1 MSNDNVATKTYRKW
15 KVLAGAMFVL
25 IFLSLLI
32 FLFSG
37 ENFDVLKEI
46 FRSDATK
53 QEVRASISKLGI
65 RSYIVVAVLSMLQ
78 VVVTFVPAEPLHVIS
93 GISFGLYK
101 GMLVCFIGILLG
113 NTIIY
118 ILNKL
123 FGAKL
128 KEFFSTN
135 IDIDFNSAKT
145 SSKIALLIIILY
157 CLPAIPYGI
166 ICFFAASMN
175 MKYPKYILITG
186 IGSIPSLFLDVGLG
200 HITMATSWIVSI
212 VVFVL
217 ILVLLI
223 LMWKFKTQIFGK
235 VNQYIHKSQEKERNR
250 VGKYNSLIY
259 NVVGLGFY
267 AYIRSKIKIRLKNNV
282 GKLDRPSI
290 VLCNH
295 GSFFDFAYAGKL
307 IRKEKPHFVVARMY
321 FHHNLLKKVVGGT
334 GAFPKSMF
342 TNDTESLKNCIKVI
356 SNGEVL
362 AMMPE
367 ARLSTVGKFEG
378 IQDSTYKFLKKM
390 NVSVYVV
397 NIKGGYLAKP
407 KWADKIRRG
416 ALVEA
421 ELNQIFKAGDC
432 ENLTVEEI
440 QTKIENAINY
450 NEWEWLENNPKIQYK
465 NKTIAQGLENILCV
479 CPKCKQKNSLT
490 TEKNKISCDC
500 GLNVELDKRYQL
512 HGVEFKNISEWY
524 EWQTDEIRKEIKN
537 NPNFKLESRVELR
550 HLSNDGKRCTRYS
563 GNGVCVLDKNGLK
576 YVGTQDGKE
585 IEKIFPIEG
594 IYRILFGAG
603 EDFEIYDG
611 KELYYF
617 VPEDKRSAV
626 LWYIVSGLLK
636 E

>member
-1 MSNDNVATKTYRKW
+1 MNKTNANLKSMRKW
-15 KVLAGAMFVL
+15 KILSACFFVFVL
-25 IFLSLLI
+25 CGLI
-32 FLFSG
+32 LFLFSG
-37 ENFDVLKEI
+37 ENFNVLKEI
-46 FRSDATK
+46 FNTNSTK
-53 QEVRASISKLGI
+53 EEVRQAISKLGI
-65 RSYIVVAVLSMLQ
+65 KSYVVVAILSMFQ
-78 VVVTFVPAEPLHVIS
+78 VIFTFVPAEPLHVIS
-93 GISFGLYK
+93 GVSFGLWK
-101 GMLVCFIGILLG
+101 GMLVCFIGIMLG

-145 SSKIALLIIILY
+145 SNKIALIVVILY

-175 MKYPKYILITG
+175 MKYPKYFLITA

-200 HITMATSWIVSI
+200 HVTMATSWIVSVI
-212 VVFVL
+212 VFVV
-217 ILVLLI
+217 IIVLLI
-223 LMWKFKTQIFGK
+223 LMMKFKTQIFAK
-235 VNQYIHKSQEKERNR
+235 VDNFIHKIKEKERNR
-250 VGKYNSLIY
+250 VGKYNPFVY
-259 NVVGLGFY
+259 NVAGRGFY
-267 AYIRSKIKIRLKNNV
+267 TYIKSKIKIKLKSNV

-295 GSFFDFAYAGKL
+295 GSFYDFAYAGKL
-307 IRKEKPHFVVARMY
+307 ILKEKPHFVVARMY
-321 FHHNLLKKVVGGT
+321 FHHKILKRVLEGT

-342 TNDTESLKNCIKVI
+342 TNDVESLKNCMKVI

-397 NIKGGYLAKP
+397 NIKGAYLAKP
-407 KWADKIRRG
+407 KWADKIRKG
-416 ALVEA
+416 ARVEA
-421 ELNQIFKAGDC
+421 ELNQLFKAGEC
-432 ENLTVEEI
+432 ANLSLEEI
-440 QTKIENAINY
+440 QKKVDNAISY
-450 NEWEWLENNPKIQYK
+450 NEWEWLEKNPKIIYK
-465 NKTIAQGLENILCV
+465 NKTIAKGLENILTV
-479 CPKCKQKNSLT
+479 CPKCKKKHSLT
-490 TEKNKISCDC
+490 TNKNTINCEC
-500 GLNVELDKRYQL
+500 GLKVEVDNRYQL
-512 HGVEFKNISEWY
+512 HGVKFKNIAEWY
-524 EWQTDEIRKEIKN
+524 EWQTEEIRKEIQN
-537 NPNFKLESRVELR
+537 NPNFKLQSNVELR
-550 HLSNDGKRCTRYS
+550 HLSKDGKRCTRFS
-563 GNGVCVLDKNGLK
+563 GNGVCTLDKNELK

-585 IEKIFPIEG
+585 IEKIFTLES

-603 EDFEIYDG
+603 EDFEIYEG
-611 KELYYF
+611 NELYYF
-617 VPEDKRSAV
+617 VPEDKRSSV

>member
-1 MSNDNVATKTYRKW
+1 MSSTNVVTKTNKKW
-15 KVLAGAMFVL
+15 KILAGVMFVV
-25 IFLSLLI
+25 IFFGLMV

-37 ENFDVLKEI
+37 DNFNVLKEI
-46 FRSDATK
+46 FNSNATK
-53 QEVRASISKLGI
+53 EEVQHSISKLGI
-65 RSYIVVAVLSMLQ
+65 RSYIVVAIISMLQ
-78 VVVTFVPAEPLHVIS
+78 VVFTFVPAEPLHVIS
-93 GISFGLYK
+93 GISFGLWK
-101 GMLVCFIGILLG
+101 GMLVCLIGIMLG
-113 NTIIY
+113 NTIIF

-128 KEFFSTN
+128 KDFFSTN

-145 SSKIALLIIILY
+145 SSKIALIVIILY

-175 MKYPKYILITG
+175 MKYPKYLLITG
-186 IGSIPSLFLDVGLG
+186 IGSIPSLFLDVGVG
-200 HITMATSWIVSI
+200 HVTMATSWIISI
-212 VVFVL
+212 VVFVV
-217 ILVLLI
+217 IVVLLI
-223 LMWKFKTQIFGK
+223 LMWKFKNKIFAK
-235 VNQYIHKSQEKERNR
+235 VNKFIQKSREKEKNR
-250 VGKYNSLIY
+250 VGNYNSFIY
-259 NVVGLGFY
+259 NVAGLGFY
-267 AYIRSKIKIRLKNNV
+267 TYIKSKIKIKLKNNV
-282 GKLDRPSI
+282 GKLERPSI

-321 FHHNLLKKVVGGT
+321 FHHKLLGKVISGT

-342 TNDTESLKNCIKVI
+342 TNDTESLKNCMKVI

-378 IQDSTYKFLKKM
+378 IQESTYKFLKKM

-407 KWADKIRRG
+407 KWSDKIRSG

-421 ELNQIFKAGDC
+421 ELNQLFKAGDC
-432 ENLTVEEI
+432 ENLSVEEI
-440 QTKIENAINY
+440 QSKVETALDY
-450 NEWEWLENNPKIQYK
+450 NEWNWLDNNPQIKYK
-465 NKTIAQGLENILCV
+465 NKTIAQGLENVLCV
-479 CPKCKQKNSLT
+479 CPKCKNKHSLT
-490 TEKNKISCDC
+490 TNKNTINCNC
-500 GLNVELDKRYQL
+500 GLRVEMNNRYQL
-512 HGVEFKNISEWY
+512 QGVDFKNIAEWY
-524 EWQTDEIRKEIKN
+524 DWQTEEIRKEIRN
-537 NPNFKLESRVELR
+537 NPDFKLESKVELR
-550 HLSNDGKRCTRYS
+550 HLSKDGKRCTRFA

-576 YVGTQDGKE
+576 YIGSQDGKE
-585 IEKIFPIEG
+585 IEKTFPLDS

-603 EDFEIYDG
+603 EDFEIYEG

-617 VPEDKRSAV
+617 VPEDKRSSV